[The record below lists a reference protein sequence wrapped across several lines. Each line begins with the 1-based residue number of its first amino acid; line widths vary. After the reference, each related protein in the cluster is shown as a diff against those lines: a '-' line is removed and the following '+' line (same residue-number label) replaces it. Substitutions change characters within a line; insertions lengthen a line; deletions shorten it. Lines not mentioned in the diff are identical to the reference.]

1 MHIAI
6 VQGHT
11 CDCHKCHKPVE
22 GFTCQGGVHMVDGG
36 FEIAYCQG
44 CSIALMEG
52 IKSLG
57 EIPLHLEQLFLWQ
70 QHKKLD

>member
-1 MHIAI
+1 M
-6 VQGHT
+6 
-11 CDCHKCHKPVE
+11 PE
-22 GFTCQGGVHMVDGG
+22 GGVHMVDGG